1 MPDFLLSERAAPAT
15 AGQKQKKNEENEKKT
30 WKAFF

>member
-15 AGQKQKKNEENEKKT
+15 AGQKKYEENEKKT